1 MKNNNDVF
9 LHRRYLPQKET
20 VLRVGSALQKPPT
33 RLIQNETRSPA
44 IIRKMD
50 EKGILGLAQEKF
62 CAIIEAFLPPYGRES
77 RNHIAIK

>member
-1 MKNNNDVF
+1 
-9 LHRRYLPQKET
+9 
-20 VLRVGSALQKPPT
+20 LQNAISK
-33 RLIQNETRSPA
+33 LIHNETRSPA

>member
-1 MKNNNDVF
+1 M
-9 LHRRYLPQKET
+9 
-20 VLRVGSALQKPPT
+20 RVRSELQNAIGK
-33 RLIQNETRSPA
+33 LVHNETRNPA